1 MEGDQVAMKVYDLGL
16 RPRLDSMLCFHAL
29 AHLGREGLMLVS
41 PASPIACV
49 GYFQDAREVI
59 DLDFCLRNGL
69 EVMRRE
75 VGGGATLLDSSQVF
89 YQVILRKD
97 NPLVPPSVDG
107 VYRKFSQ
114 PAVDAYGDL
123 GVEVSFRP
131 INDLV
136 TREGR
141 KIAGEGGAD
150 IGPCM
155 AFVGGILLDFDYE
168 LMPRILKVP
177 DEKFRD
183 KFYKSL
189 VGNLTTLRRE
199 TGRLV
204 PREEVTAALK
214 RRFAEVLGPL
224 TEAAPDDEL
233 RAKMRE
239 LEARFRSDEF
249 LFRKIRRPAARETR
263 VREGIRFVDGVHKAP
278 GGLLSCY
285 AEVVEGVIDDVSI
298 TGDFTMVP
306 RAGLEE
312 LEGAIAGAPYEP
324 RPVSEAIEGF
334 YNRTDVDTPGV
345 EPDHYLAALGL
356 TR

>member
-1 MEGDQVAMKVYDLGL
+1 MKVYDLGWQ
-16 RPRLDSMLCFHAL
+16 PKLDSMLCFHAL

-41 PASPIACV
+41 PASTIACV
-49 GYFQDAREVI
+49 GYFQDTREVI
-59 DLDFCLRNGL
+59 DLDFCLGSGL

-75 VGGGATLLDSSQVF
+75 VGGGATLLDSNQVF
-89 YQVILRKD
+89 YQVILSKE
-97 NPLVPPSVDG
+97 NPLVPKTVGG

-114 PAVDAYGDL
+114 PAIEAYGDL

-136 TREGR
+136 TKDGR
-141 KIAGEGGAD
+141 KIAGEGGGD
-150 IGPCM
+150 VGPCM
-155 AFVGGILLDFDYE
+155 AFVGGVLLDFDYD

-189 VGNLTTLRRE
+189 AENLTTLRRE

-204 PREEVTAALK
+204 PREEVVAALK
-214 RRFAEVLGPL
+214 DRFAEVLGPL
-224 TEAAPDDEL
+224 EEAPLDDEL
-233 RAKMRE
+233 RAQMSE
-239 LEARFRSDEF
+239 LEARFRSEEF

-263 VREGIRFVDGVHKAP
+263 VREGVRFVDGVYKAP

-285 AEVVEGVIDDVSI
+285 AGVVEDVIDDVSI

-312 LEGAIAGAPYEP
+312 LERAIVGAPYAAS
-324 RPVSEAIEGF
+324 PVREVIEDF
-334 YNRTDVDTPGV
+334 YGATGVETPGV
-345 EPDHYLAALGL
+345 ASQDYLAALGL
-356 TR
+356 GR

>member
-1 MEGDQVAMKVYDLGL
+1 MKVYDLGL
-16 RPRLDSMLCFHAL
+16 QPKLDSMLCFHAL

-41 PASPIACV
+41 PASTIACV
-49 GYFQDAREVI
+49 GYFQDTREVI
-59 DLDFCLRNGL
+59 DLDFCLRGGL

-75 VGGGATLLDSSQVF
+75 VGGGATLLDSNQVF
-89 YQVILRKD
+89 YQVILRRD
-97 NPLVPPSVDG
+97 NPLVPRTVDG

-114 PAVDAYGDL
+114 PAIEAYGDL

-136 TREGR
+136 TKDGR

-155 AFVGGILLDFDYE
+155 VFVGGILLDFDYG
-168 LMPRILKVP
+168 LMPHILKVP

-189 VGNLTTLRRE
+189 SENLTTLRRE

-204 PREEVTAALK
+204 PREEVVAALK
-214 RRFAEVLGPL
+214 GRFAEVLGPL
-224 TEAAPDDEL
+224 EEAPLDDEL
-233 RAKMRE
+233 RAKMSE
-239 LEARFRSDEF
+239 LEARFRSEEF
-249 LFRKIRRPAARETR
+249 VFRKIRGPAARETR
-263 VREGIRFVDGVHKAP
+263 VREGVRFVDGVHKAP

-285 AEVVEGVIDDVSI
+285 AEVVEDAVGDVSI

-306 RAGLEE
+306 RAGLED
-312 LEGAIAGAPYEP
+312 LEGVLVGAPYEP
-324 RPVSEAIEGF
+324 RPVNDAIEDF
-334 YNRTDVDTPGV
+334 YNRSHVDTPGV
-345 EPDHYLAALGL
+345 EPEHYLAALGL
-356 TR
+356 AR

>member
-1 MEGDQVAMKVYDLGL
+1 MKVYDLGL
-16 RPRLDSMLCFHAL
+16 QPKLDSMLCFHAL
-29 AHLGREGLMLVS
+29 AYLGREGLMLVS
-41 PASPIACV
+41 PASTIACV
-49 GYFQDAREVI
+49 GYFQDTREVI

-97 NPLVPPSVDG
+97 NPLVPPTVDG

-114 PAVDAYGDL
+114 PAVDAYADL

-136 TREGR
+136 TRQGR

-168 LMPRILKVP
+168 LMPKILKVP

-183 KFYKSL
+183 KFHKSL
-189 VGNLTTLRRE
+189 SGNLTTLRRE
-199 TGRLV
+199 TGRQV

-224 TEAAPDDEL
+224 EEAPLDDEL

-239 LEARFRSDEF
+239 LETRFRSDEF
-249 LFRKIRRPAARETR
+249 LFRKIRKPAARETR
-263 VREGIRFVDGVHKAP
+263 VREGVRFVDGIHKAP

-285 AEVVEGVIDDVSI
+285 AELAKEVIDDVSI

-306 RAGLEE
+306 RAGLEG
-312 LEGAIAGAPYEP
+312 LEAAIVGTPYEP
-324 RPVSEAIEGF
+324 RPVGDAIEDF
-334 YNRTDVDTPGV
+334 YGKSNLDTPGV
-345 EPDHYLAALGL
+345 APEHYLAALGL
-356 TR
+356 AG

>member
-1 MEGDQVAMKVYDLGL
+1 MRVYDLGL
-16 RPRLDSMLCFHAL
+16 QPKLDSMLCFHAL

-41 PASPIACV
+41 PASTVACV
-49 GYFQDAREVI
+49 GYFQDTREVI
-59 DLDFCLRNGL
+59 DLDFCLRRGL

-89 YQVILRKD
+89 YQVILRRD
-97 NPLVPPSVDG
+97 NPLVPKTVDG

-114 PAVDAYGDL
+114 PAIDAYGDL

-136 TREGR
+136 TKDGR

-155 AFVGGILLDFDYE
+155 VFVGGILLDFDYE
-168 LMPRILKVP
+168 LMPRILRVP

-183 KFYKSL
+183 KFHKSL
-189 VGNLTTLRRE
+189 RENLTTLRRE
-199 TGRLV
+199 TGRVV
-204 PREEVTAALK
+204 PREEVVAALK

-224 TEAAPDDEL
+224 TGTPLDDEL

-239 LEARFRSDEF
+239 LEARFRSEEF
-249 LFRKIRRPAARETR
+249 LFRKVRSPAARETR
-263 VREGIRFVDGVHKAP
+263 VRQGVRFVDGVHKAP

-285 AEVVEGVIDDVSI
+285 AEVVGDVIGDVSI

-312 LEGAIAGAPYEP
+312 LEGAIVGAPYER
-324 RPVSEAIEGF
+324 RPVGDAIDDF
-334 YNRTDVDTPGV
+334 YSRSHVDTPGV
-345 EPDHYLAALGL
+345 EAEHYLAALGL
-356 TR
+356 AG

>member
-1 MEGDQVAMKVYDLGL
+1 MTMEVYDLGL
-16 RPRLDSMLCFHAL
+16 RPKLESMLCFHAL
-29 AHLGREGLMLVS
+29 GHLGREGLVLVS
-41 PASPIACV
+41 PASAIACV

-59 DLDFCLRNGL
+59 DLDFCARRGL

-75 VGGGATLLDSSQVF
+75 VGGGAVLLDAGQVF
-89 YQVILRKD
+89 YNLVLRKD
-97 NPLVPPSVDG
+97 NPLVPKTVDR

-114 PAVDAYGDL
+114 PAIEAYGDL

-136 TREGR
+136 TKDGR

-155 AFVGGILLDFDYE
+155 AFVGSIIMDFDYE
-168 LMPRILKVP
+168 LMPKILKVP

-189 VGNLTTLRRE
+189 SENLTTLRRE

-204 PREEVTAALK
+204 PRAEAVAALK

-224 TEAAPDDEL
+224 QEAPLDDEL
-233 RAKMRE
+233 RAKMCE

-263 VREGIRFVDGVHKAP
+263 VREGVRFVDGVHKAP

-285 AEVVEGVIDDVSI
+285 AEVVEDAIGAVSI

-306 RAGLEE
+306 RAGLEG
-312 LEGAIAGAPYEP
+312 LEGAMVGAPYER
-324 RPVSEAIEGF
+324 RPVRGAIEDF
-334 YNRTDVDTPGV
+334 YRRSGADTPGV
-345 EPDHYLAALGL
+345 AADDYLVALGL
-356 TR
+356 S

>member
-1 MEGDQVAMKVYDLGL
+1 MKVYDLGL
-16 RPRLDSMLCFHAL
+16 QPKLDSMLCFHAL

-41 PASPIACV
+41 PASTIACV
-49 GYFQDAREVI
+49 GYFQDTREVV
-59 DLDFCLRNGL
+59 DLDFCLRSGL

-97 NPLVPPSVDG
+97 NPLVPKTVDG

-114 PAVDAYGDL
+114 PAIDAYGDL

-136 TREGR
+136 TKDGR
-141 KIAGEGGAD
+141 KIAGEGGGD
-150 IGPCM
+150 VGSCM
-155 AFVGGILLDFDYE
+155 AFVGGVLLDFDYE

-189 VGNLTTLRRE
+189 AENLTTLRRE

-204 PREEVTAALK
+204 PREEVVAVLK

-224 TEAAPDDEL
+224 EEAPLDDEL

-239 LEARFRSDEF
+239 LEARFRSDDF
-249 LFRKIRRPAARETR
+249 LFRKVRSPAARETR

-285 AEVVEGVIDDVSI
+285 AEVVEEVIDDVSI

-312 LEGAIAGAPYEP
+312 LESAIVGAPYSAG
-324 RPVSEAIEGF
+324 PVTDAIEEF
-334 YNRTDVDTPGV
+334 YGTTQADTPGV
-345 EPDHYLAALGL
+345 EPGDYLAALGL
-356 TR
+356 GR

>member
-1 MEGDQVAMKVYDLGL
+1 MKVYDLGL
-16 RPRLDSMLCFHAL
+16 QPKLDSMLCFHAL

-41 PASPIACV
+41 PAPTIACV
-49 GYFQDAREVI
+49 GYFQDTREVI
-59 DLDFCLRNGL
+59 DLDFCLGSGL

-75 VGGGATLLDSSQVF
+75 VGGGATLLDSNQIF
-89 YQVILRKD
+89 YQVILRRD
-97 NPLVPPSVDG
+97 NPLVPPTVDG

-114 PAVDAYGDL
+114 PAIEAYGDL

-136 TREGR
+136 TKDGR

-155 AFVGGILLDFDYE
+155 VFVGGVLLDFDYE

-183 KFYKSL
+183 KFHKSL
-189 VGNLTTLRRE
+189 AENLTTLRRE

-204 PREEVTAALK
+204 PREEVVAALK
-214 RRFAEVLGPL
+214 DRFADVLGPL
-224 TEAAPDDEL
+224 QEAPLDDEL

-249 LFRKIRRPAARETR
+249 LFRKIRKPAARETR
-263 VREGIRFVDGVHKAP
+263 VREGVRFVDGVHKAP

-285 AEVVEGVIDDVSI
+285 TEIVEDVIGDVSI

-312 LEGAIAGAPYEP
+312 LEGVIVGAPYER
-324 RPVSEAIEGF
+324 RPVGEAIEDF
-334 YNRTDVDTPGV
+334 YGRNKVDTPGV
-345 EPDHYLAALGL
+345 EAQHYLAALGL
-356 TR
+356 AG

>member
-1 MEGDQVAMKVYDLGL
+1 VKVYDLGL
-16 RPRLDSMLCFHAL
+16 QPKLDSMLCFHAL

-41 PASPIACV
+41 PAATIACV
-49 GYFQDAREVI
+49 GYFQDTREVI
-59 DLDFCLRNGL
+59 DLDFCRHHGL

-75 VGGGATLLDSSQVF
+75 VGGGATLLDSNQVF
-89 YQVILRKD
+89 YQLILRRD
-97 NPLVPPSVDG
+97 NPLVPPTVDG

-114 PAVDAYGDL
+114 PAIDAYGDL

-136 TREGR
+136 TKEGR

-168 LMPRILKVP
+168 LMPRLLKVP

-183 KFYKSL
+183 KFHKSL
-189 VGNLTTLRRE
+189 AENLTTLRRE

-204 PREEVTAALK
+204 PREEVTAALQ

-224 TEAAPDDEL
+224 QEAPPDEEL

-239 LEARFRSDEF
+239 LEARFRSEEF
-249 LFRKIRRPAARETR
+249 LFRKVRAPAARETR
-263 VREGIRFVDGVHKAP
+263 VREGVRFVDGLHKAP

-285 AEVVEGVIDDVSI
+285 GEVVEDVIGDVSI

-306 RAGLEE
+306 RAGLEG
-312 LEGAIAGAPYEP
+312 LEAALVGAPYEP
-324 RPVSEAIEGF
+324 RPVRDAIEDF
-334 YNRTDVDTPGV
+334 YARTKVDTPGV
-345 EPDHYLAALGL
+345 APEDYLAALGL
-356 TR
+356 AA

>member
-1 MEGDQVAMKVYDLGL
+1 MKVYDLGL
-16 RPRLDSMLCFHAL
+16 RPKLDAMLCFHAL
-29 AHLGREGLMLVS
+29 AHLGREGLTLVS
-41 PASPIACV
+41 PASTIACG
-49 GYFQDAREVI
+49 GYFQDTREVI
-59 DLDFCLRNGL
+59 DLDFCLKNGL

-75 VGGGATLLDSSQVF
+75 VGGGAVLLDSGQVF
-89 YQVILRKD
+89 YNLILGKD
-97 NPLVPPSVDG
+97 NPLVPPTVDG
-107 VYRKFSQ
+107 VYRKFSEA
-114 PAVDAYGDL
+114 PIKTYGDL

-136 TREGR
+136 TRDGR

-150 IGPCM
+150 IGRCM
-155 AFVGGILLDFDYE
+155 VFVGSIIMDFDYE
-168 LMPRILKVP
+168 LMPNILKVP

-183 KFYKSL
+183 KFHKSL
-189 VGNLTTLRRE
+189 SENLTTLRRE

-204 PREEVTAALK
+204 PREEVAAALK

-224 TEAAPDDEL
+224 QEAPLDDEL

-239 LEARFRSDEF
+239 LETRFRSEEF

-263 VREGIRFVDGVHKAP
+263 VRERGRFVDGLHKAP

-285 AEVVEGVIDDVSI
+285 AEVVEDVIDDVSI

-312 LEGAIAGAPYEP
+312 LEGAIVGAPYEP
-324 RPVSEAIEGF
+324 RPVSDAIEDF
-334 YNRTDVDTPGV
+334 YGKTKADTPGV
-345 EPDHYLAALGL
+345 ASEDYLAVLGL
-356 TR
+356 VKPDGKG

>member
-1 MEGDQVAMKVYDLGL
+1 MKVYDLGL
-16 RPRLDSMLCFHAL
+16 RPKLDSMLCFHAL
-29 AHLGREGLMLVS
+29 AHLGREGLVLVS
-41 PASPIACV
+41 PASTIACV
-49 GYFQDAREVI
+49 GYFQDTREVV
-59 DLDFCLRNGL
+59 DLDFCLKNGL

-75 VGGGATLLDSSQVF
+75 VGGGAVLLDAGQIF
-89 YQVILRKD
+89 YNVVLRRD
-97 NPLVPPSVDG
+97 NPLVPKTVDG

-114 PAVDAYGDL
+114 PAIDVYGDF

-136 TREGR
+136 TKDGR

-155 AFVGGILLDFDYE
+155 AFVGSIIMDFDYE
-168 LMPRILKVP
+168 LMPHILRVP

-183 KFYKSL
+183 KFHKSL
-189 VGNLTTLRRE
+189 SENLTTLRRE
-199 TGRLV
+199 TGRSV
-204 PREEVTAALK
+204 PREEVVEALK
-214 RRFAEVLGPL
+214 RRFAEALGPL
-224 TEAAPDDEL
+224 EEASPDDEL

-239 LEARFRSDEF
+239 LEARYRSEEF

-263 VREGIRFVDGVHKAP
+263 VREGVRFVDGVHKAP

-285 AEVVEGVIDDVSI
+285 AEVVEDVVGDVSI

-312 LEGAIAGAPYEP
+312 LEGAIVGAPYER
-324 RPVSEAIEGF
+324 RPVSDVIEDF
-334 YNRTDVDTPGV
+334 YKRSRADTPGV
-345 EPDHYLAALGL
+345 EAEHYLAALGL
-356 TR
+356 AG